1 MSLYFSFRHKSLKH
15 LFWYCFSFETW
26 NFWFLS
32 RFGYWCLSLKQN
44 VINYKNAND
53 CRFGVWS
60 KTRTPYNNIL
70 LFIVLWPLVLWG
82 QVCAFYI
89 IAAQSLLFSFTFL
102 RAQATF
108 KCLNL
113 HCPTADQQERL
124 KSAQDSVQ
132 RWQSD
137 RANNSSSEPGILRPT
152 LAPLAE
158 GLWLKVHLLMSRS
171 SPSTPRLFY
180 YYYYC

>member
-113 HCPTADQQERL
+113 HCSIADQQDSR
-124 KSAQDSVQ
+124 AQSRDDTQ
-132 RWQSD
+132 TRQATPPQSRGYWD
-137 RANNSSSEPGILRPT
+137 QPWPHW
-152 LAPLAE
+152 P
-158 GLWLKVHLLMSRS
+158 KVCGSRS
-171 SPSTPRLFY
+171 TSWWAGLHPQHPGYFTTITTVNY
-180 YYYYC
+180 Y